1 MVHVPQYLY
10 KIPPTLFS
18 GTKDFRKGIEILK
31 YQLSHTY
38 EQSYN
43 SAHLRKKKYILLEEK
58 QGWSQKQYF
67 QNNIYEDN

>member
-1 MVHVPQYLY
+1 MVHAPQYLY

-18 GTKDFRKGIEILK
+18 GTKGFRKGIEILK

-43 SAHLRKKKYILLEEK
+43 SAHLRKKKMYPVGRKAGAVSKTVLPK
-58 QGWSQKQYF
+58 
-67 QNNIYEDN
+67 